1 MVERIKVALVS
12 SSPRRRE
19 ILSMVGIP
27 FRVVKVSVEEEL
39 YPSPLETAVKNAE
52 KKVLAAQELLEEGE
66 VALAADT
73 IVVLDGKILGKP
85 KDEGEAKEF
94 LKRLSGRWHEVITG
108 FALKFG
114 NKLISEAVESRVKFK
129 RLSLNE
135 INWYVSTGEP
145 LDKAGAYGIQGK
157 GALFIEELDGDY
169 FTVMGLP
176 VSRIYDILTLELE
189 QIKGK

>member
-1 MVERIKVALVS
+1 MVEKIKVALVS

-114 NKLISEAVESRVKFK
+114 NKLVSEAVESRVKFK